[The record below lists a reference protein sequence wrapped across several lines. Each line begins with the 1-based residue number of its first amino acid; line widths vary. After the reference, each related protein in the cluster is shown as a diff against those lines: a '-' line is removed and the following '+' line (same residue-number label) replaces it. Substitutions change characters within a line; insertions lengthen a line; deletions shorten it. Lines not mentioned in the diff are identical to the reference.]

1 MTTRGQYL
9 LTVRS
14 ADGSVVR
21 RHRYRTCEEAGLSD
35 AAPTLEEMIAGHSGE
50 VRDGRT
56 ARATA
61 WGWEPVNPKVLP
73 LVEAM
78 LAAGVVTTASGDL
91 YGDDLVYVDLAD
103 GWESEVAVAETPPGW
118 VVTPALA
125 DAAREALGLPQQPV
139 PDFPGEPVEGVQGD
153 DEDEPPGPAV
163 RLSRRGGAVTPQ
175 EAAAVTG
182 ALLRA
187 AGTR

>member
-35 AAPTLEEMIAGHSGE
+35 AVPTLEEMIAGHSGE

-73 LVEAM
+73 LVEAL
-78 LAAGVVTTASGDL
+78 LAAGVVTTGSGDL

-103 GWESEVAVAETPPGW
+103 GWENAIAAMRMPSGW
-118 VVTPALA
+118 VATPTLA
-125 DAAREALGLPQQPV
+125 DAARKALGLPPRV
-139 PDFPGEPVEGVQGD
+139 FTSPGEPVEGVQD
-153 DEDEPPGPAV
+153 DEDELPGSAV
-163 RLSRRGGAVTPQ
+163 RLSRMGGSVTPQ
-175 EAAAVTG
+175 EVADITNS
-182 ALLRA
+182 LLSA
-187 AGTR
+187 AGQDP